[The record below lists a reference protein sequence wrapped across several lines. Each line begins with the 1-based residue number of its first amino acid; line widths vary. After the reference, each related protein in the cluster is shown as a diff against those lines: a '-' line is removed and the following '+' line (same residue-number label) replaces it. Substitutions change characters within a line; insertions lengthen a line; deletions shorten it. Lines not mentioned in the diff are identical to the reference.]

1 MALPKEPRQKMI
13 NIMYLVL
20 TALLALNVSAEILNA
35 FKTVDN
41 SLTTTNKTIA
51 TSTGTILKSLQDKAD
66 DPQDPNNA
74 KAKIWLP
81 IAQHAQQLSTDVYDY
96 IQGIRTRILK
106 EAGFNPNSENKF
118 DSSYKLDNLDIATR
132 IMIEEKEGPKLKARL
147 EKYRNDLLELL
158 KDPAMQNLDADTKK
172 QFENSIQLNLNPP
185 KVQDKSNK
193 AWEAAYF
200 HMVPT
205 VAAVTI
211 LSKFQNDVRT
221 TENKA
226 IAFCH
231 QQVGHVVVRFDR
243 FEPIIGQSSN
253 YLMPGQQLE
262 IKAGIGAFSAAAKPT
277 ITIGGQTQVIG
288 DSGYV
293 RYNTQVPAGVG
304 QKAIPVHIVYTDQD
318 GNPKTID
325 RVVNYTIGQ
334 SSTAISLPEM
344 NVLYIGYPN
353 KVNVSGGGVGAEKI
367 SINVQGGGGS
377 VQKVANGEFIVK
389 VSQQSD
395 NCVIAAYA
403 DGKQIGALTYR
414 VRQIPE
420 AVASVGGKKS
430 GDYVNAATLAAQG
443 GVAAGIENFPLP
455 LKYTVVSF
463 NAVGMDEDGNV
474 ITKPCQGNAFTP
486 DARNMIKKM
495 KSGDILTVEQI
506 YCVGPDGRRVH
517 LPSLLYNIN

>member
-35 FKTVDN
+35 FKTVDD
-41 SLTTTNKTIA
+41 SLTATNKTINNSTA
-51 TSTGTILKSLQDKAD
+51 TIVKSLQDKAD
-66 DPQDPNNA
+66 DPSDPNNA
-74 KAKIWLP
+74 KAKVWLP
-81 IAQHAQQLSTDVYDY
+81 IAQSIQQKSANVYNY
-96 IQGIRTRILK
+96 IQGLRTKILT
-106 EAGFNPNSENKF
+106 EAGYKPGPDNKF
-118 DSSYKLDNLDIATR
+118 DSSYKLDNLEIATR
-132 IMIEEKEGPKLKARL
+132 IMIDQKEGPKLKAQL
-147 EKYRNDLLELL
+147 EAYRNDMLALL

-185 KVQDKSNK
+185 KVQDKGNK
-193 AWEAAYF
+193 TWEAAYF

-211 LSKFQNDVRT
+211 LSKFQNDVKT
-221 TENKA
+221 SENKA
-226 IAFCH
+226 VAFCH

-253 YLMPGQQLE
+253 YLMPDQAIE
-262 IKAGIGAFSAAAKPT
+262 IKAGVGAFSQQAKPQ
-277 ITIGGQTQVIG
+277 ITIGGQTQSLN
-288 DSGYV
+288 DSGFV
-293 RYNTQVPAGVG
+293 RYSTRVGAGLG
-304 QKAIPVHIVYTDQD
+304 TKTIPVHITYKDQD
-318 GNPKTID
+318 GNDKVID
-325 RVVNYTIGQ
+325 RVVTYTVGQ
-334 SSTAISLPEM
+334 ASTAIALPEM

-353 KVNVSGGGVGAEKI
+353 KVTVTAAGVGAEKI
-367 SINVQGGGGS
+367 SINAPGAS
-377 VQKVANGEFIVK
+377 VTKTGNGEFIVK
-389 VSQQSD
+389 VAQQSD
-395 NCVIAAYA
+395 NFVISAVA
-403 DGKQIGALTYR
+403 DGKSIGSSSYR
-414 VRQIPE
+414 VRQIPD
-420 AVASVGGKKS
+420 AAASVGGKKS

-474 ITKPCQGNAFTP
+474 ITKPCQGNTFTP

-495 KSGDILTVEQI
+495 KSGDILTIEQI
-506 YCVGPDGRRVH
+506 YSVGPDGRRVH